1 MKNFGDVFQLSQR
14 WAASVLLG
22 LLRLILCCLDR
33 RRAPAAGL
41 KRIDPLPGRGR
52 PYFEIRRCD
61 KK

>member
-1 MKNFGDVFQLSQR
+1 MSQR

-22 LLRLILCCLDR
+22 LLRLILCCLNR